1 MKLLTCLLLAFTLS
15 AAADELNAPFFRP
28 SDLDGREIRF
38 DRTSAGTYTS
48 ETVDATIDTDF
59 GAPLEIP
66 RATQH
71 APYTLPFELPF
82 FDGTVT
88 RLHVT
93 HSNALFLAEPRF
105 PRVQHFDDL
114 EAFASSRGAIA
125 PMLTR
130 DAVQPRVFVKAMRD
144 AVRFTWRHDGDW
156 QYTVQ
161 ATLHR
166 DGRIVFAYDAP
177 KAPGACAML
186 LTSGAEPVREVVETI
201 VV

>member
-1 MKLLTCLLLAFTLS
+1 MKLMTCLLLAFTLS

-38 DRTSAGTYTS
+38 ERTSAGTYTS
-48 ETVDATIDTDF
+48 ETADATIDTDF

-66 RATQH
+66 RATHH
-71 APYTLPFELPF
+71 APYTLPFQLPF

-93 HSNALFLAEPRF
+93 HDNALFLAEPRF
-105 PRVQHFDDL
+105 PRVQHYDDL
-114 EAFASSRGAIA
+114 ERQGAIA
-125 PMLTR
+125 PMLTT
-130 DAVQPRVFVKAMRD
+130 DAVHPRVFVKAMRD
-144 AVRFTWRHDGDW
+144 AVRFTWRHDGAW

-177 KAPGACAML
+177 RAPDACAML